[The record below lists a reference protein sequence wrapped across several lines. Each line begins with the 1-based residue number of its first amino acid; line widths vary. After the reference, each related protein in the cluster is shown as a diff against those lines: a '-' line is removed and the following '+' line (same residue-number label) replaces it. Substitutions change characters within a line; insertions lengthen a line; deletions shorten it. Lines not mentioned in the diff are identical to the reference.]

1 MSQPRLA
8 LSIGV
13 PTGIKIFATVVA
25 AFMIAGSVLV
35 AVLAFGFSFFARTTV
50 NSTIGD
56 GEWHVDD
63 NGNLVP
69 GPAPDPGSSLAGGV
83 SVIGLAGAACALLVI
98 LVAGYM
104 VLRVWRTAAWLE
116 GTVLTVRGA
125 LGSKTADLATSIVTG
140 GSQLQA
146 VGTGEARSYHRVQV
160 LHAADPRSG
169 VQLTLPLRGAGLAM
183 LPAAQLTALADAITR
198 GRPRTEATESS
209 FVVAERLR
217 DFARDPFA

>member
-25 AFMIAGSVLV
+25 TLMIAGSALA
-35 AVLAFGFSFFARTTV
+35 AVFAFGFSFFARTTV
-50 NSTIGD
+50 NSTVGD

-69 GPAPDPGSSLAGGV
+69 GPAPDPGIADGIT
-83 SVIGLAGAACALLVI
+83 VIGFVGAACALAVALI
-98 LVAGYM
+98 AGYLM
-104 VLRVWRTAAWLE
+104 LRVWRTAAWLE
-116 GTVLTVRGA
+116 GTQLTVRGA
-125 LGSKTADLATSIVTG
+125 LSSKSADLSTSIVNG

-146 VGTGEARSYHRVQV
+146 VGAGEVRSYHRVQV
-160 LHAADPRSG
+160 LQVADPRSG
-169 VQLTLPLRGAGLAM
+169 VQLTLPLRGAGLAI
-183 LPAAQLTALADAITR
+183 LPAAQLTALADAITQ
-198 GRPRTEATESS
+198 GRSRNEATESS

>member
-1 MSQPRLA
+1 MSSQPRLA

-25 AFMIAGSVLV
+25 AFLIAGSVLG

-69 GPAPDPGSSLAGGV
+69 GPATDPGLAGGV
-83 SVIGLAGAACALLVI
+83 SFIGLAGTACALVVVLF
-98 LVAGYM
+98 AGYFL
-104 VLRVWRTAAWLE
+104 LRVWRTAAWLE
-116 GTVLTVRGA
+116 GDVLTVRGA
-125 LGSKTADLATSIVTG
+125 LGTKSADLSTSIVNG
-140 GSQLQA
+140 GSRLQA
-146 VGTGEARSYHRVQV
+146 VGAGEARSYHRVQV
-160 LHAADPRSG
+160 LNVADPRSG

-198 GRPRTEATESS
+198 GRTRTEATESS